1 MLLHLWRGGH
11 ALARQDVDDPIRG
24 PGALGNIRDAR
35 QRLKRHGSRR
45 AVGQISAEIMPVAAH
60 RKRRG
65 ADRAAEVESKNLIVR
80 IAPELQRHQRQQYR
94 LASAGW
100 TDDEGVADIADVKR
114 KSKRGRALG
123 LAEEQRRRAQ
133 MLISVRARPDR

>member
-1 MLLHLWRGGH
+1 MLLYFWRGGD
-11 ALARQDVDDPIRG
+11 ALARQDIDDPIGG

-35 QRLKRHGSRR
+35 QRLKRDGGRR
-45 AVGQISAEIMPVAAH
+45 AVGQVAAEIMPVAAH
-60 RKRRG
+60 GEGCG

-94 LASAGW
+94 LARAGW
-100 TDDEGVADIADVKR
+100 ADDEGVADIADVKR

-123 LAEEQRRRAQ
+123 LAEKQRRRAQ